1 MNARENY
8 EVWCNR
14 LEKED
19 PLYRELEEIAGNEA
33 EITDRFYQEIVFGT
47 AGLRGICGAGTNR
60 MNTRTV
66 GRATQGIANY
76 ILQSGEDPKR
86 GVAIAYDCRYHSREF
101 SELAAEILA
110 GNGIHVYLFPSL
122 RPTPELSYVIRLLG
136 TVSGINMTA
145 SHNPKE
151 YNGYKVYWEDGAQ
164 ISGAVSDGMMAEIQK
179 LDMFGRFQ
187 RITLERAVEQGLV
200 TMLGEETDRKYLNY
214 VLSLSQRKA
223 EELDLAVPVVY
234 TPLNGA
240 GSIPMQQVAQERGF
254 RNFVM
259 VPEQK
264 DPDPEFTTVPF
275 PNPENP
281 KAFALAEKLG
291 KEREAELLIAT
302 DPDSDRMAVEIADGR
317 GGYVPLNGNQTGAML
332 IAYMAEAKKEHGG
345 LSKKSAMIKS
355 IVTGEFGRAIC
366 EAYGI
371 QVFETL
377 TGFKNICG
385 KIPELQKQGY
395 TYFFGYEE
403 SIGCA
408 PGEEVRDK
416 DGIAAGMLMMEM
428 AAYYRKKGQ
437 SLREVLEG
445 LYERYGYFAEK
456 QVSMVLQGKEG
467 QERIGRIMDA
477 FRKEKP
483 VGFGAFRIEQTI
495 DFAHGWEDIPA
506 QNALEFRMTDGS
518 WFAMRPSGTEPK
530 LKFYYYTWM
539 AGRAEA
545 MERAEALAEAVAE
558 QIGKI
563 E

>member
-1 MNARENY
+1 MPR
-8 EVWCNR
+8 
-14 LEKED
+14 
-19 PLYRELEEIAGNEA
+19 
-33 EITDRFYQEIVFGT
+33 
-47 AGLRGICGAGTNR
+47 
-60 MNTRTV
+60 
-66 GRATQGIANY
+66 
-76 ILQSGEDPKR
+76 
-86 GVAIAYDCRYHSREF
+86 
-101 SELAAEILA
+101 
-110 GNGIHVYLFPSL
+110 
-122 RPTPELSYVIRLLG
+122 
-136 TVSGINMTA
+136 
-145 SHNPKE
+145 
-151 YNGYKVYWEDGAQ
+151 
-164 ISGAVSDGMMAEIQK
+164 
-179 LDMFGRFQ
+179 
-187 RITLERAVEQGLV
+187 
-200 TMLGEETDRKYLNY
+200 
-214 VLSLSQRKA
+214 
-223 EELDLAVPVVY
+223 
-234 TPLNGA
+234 
-240 GSIPMQQVAQERGF
+240 
-254 RNFVM
+254 
-259 VPEQK
+259 
-264 DPDPEFTTVPF
+264 
-275 PNPENP
+275 
-281 KAFALAEKLG
+281 
-291 KEREAELLIAT
+291 

-345 LSKKSAMIKS
+345 LLKKSAMIKS

-483 VGFGAFRIEQTI
+483 VGIRS
-495 DFAHGWEDIPA
+495 IP
-506 QNALEFRMTDGS
+506 N
-518 WFAMRPSGTEPK
+518 
-530 LKFYYYTWM
+530 
-539 AGRAEA
+539 RADD
-545 MERAEALAEAVAE
+545 
-558 QIGKI
+558 
-563 E
+563 